1 MMTPQWLGIFKGR
14 ILTEYVIVI
23 LKRQPLKIRKA
34 QDENKYQGFPCFGAG
49 KSQAQQMAHAGAAYL
64 SL

>member
-34 QDENKYQGFPCFGAG
+34 QDENKYQGFPCFGG
-49 KSQAQQMAHAGAAYL
+49 RKGQAQ
-64 SL
+64 